1 MLFMKVFVE
10 RSGQW
15 FDIDIANKKQFT
27 VKKLVSMLG
36 LNIEEVLV
44 VKNKVIVSER
54 EVLKNDDVVEFLSV
68 VSGG

>member
-1 MLFMKVFVE
+1 MKVFVE